1 VRYALCVSGQRS
13 RSSQEVSP
21 LAGTITAIEVQQ
33 RDPQRVSLFLDGRF
47 AFGLSS
53 STLADAG
60 LKPGDVLSEA
70 QVAELLQREA
80 VQQALQQAFH
90 LLSYRP
96 RSEHELRRALA
107 RKGHAPETIEAVLKR
122 LERYHYVDDQAFA
135 LAWIEN
141 RQRARPRGA
150 RLLRAELRQ
159 KGVEREIVD
168 QAIDDA
174 GGDEHTLAR
183 AAARRKLGT
192 LKAADYGEFGRKLG
206 GFLLRRGF
214 DADVVWP
221 VVRELWAEQTGETAP
236 LDG

>member
-1 VRYALCVSGQRS
+1 MDFQSATTDGEAGYPAR
-13 RSSQEVSP
+13 P

-70 QVAELLQREA
+70 QVAELLRREA
-80 VQQALQQAFH
+80 VQRALQQAFH

-135 LAWIEN
+135 LTWVES

-159 KGVEREIVD
+159 KGVEREIID

-174 GGDEHTLAR
+174 GGDERALAR
-183 AAARRKLGT
+183 AAACQKLST

-214 DADVVWP
+214 GSEVVWE
-221 VVRELWAEQTGETAP
+221 VVRELWAEQTGEAAP
-236 LDG
+236 LEE